1 MGLKILT
8 PPALEPI
15 SLADARLHL
24 RITGTSD
31 ATIATP
37 EDSLIKMLISSARRA
52 AETITRR
59 ALITQQWKMVF
70 DRFPSPMGGRLA
82 DYWLGQSWGMSGMS
96 GVSQFAPTDRT
107 GYAIMLPFPP
117 LLTVDSIVYQ
127 NPAAVLTTLPTAN
140 YVVDNNSEPA
150 RIVPALGFAWP
161 STLLQIDAVT
171 VTFTVGYGPAETD
184 VPEGIRSWMLLM
196 VATLYENRELVAILQ
211 KGRLQELPYIDG
223 LLDPYRVQYFA

>member
-1 MGLKILT
+1 MPVKLIT
-8 PPALEPI
+8 PPTVEPV

-31 ATIATP
+31 ATIVTP
-37 EDSLIKMLISSARRA
+37 EDVLIKMLISSARRA

-59 ALITQQWKMVF
+59 ALITQQWQMVV
-70 DRFPSPMGGRLA
+70 DRFPSPMGARLA
-82 DYWLGQSWGMSGMS
+82 DYWLGQSWGMAGMS

-117 LLTVDSIVYQ
+117 LATVDSIQYLD
-127 NPAAVLTTLPTAN
+127 PAGVLQTLPPAN
-140 YVVDNNSEPA
+140 YIVDTNSEPG
-150 RIVPALGFAWP
+150 RVVPAIGYAWP
-161 STLLQIDAVT
+161 STRLQINAVT
-171 VTFTVGYGPAETD
+171 VKFTVGYGATETS

-196 VATLYENRELVAILQ
+196 IATLYENRELVAVLQ

-223 LLDPYRVQYFA
+223 LLDPYRIQYFA